1 MVFIVG
7 LTLIQP
13 TINTPSKQP
22 VLSQEYY
29 PMSQVLS
36 IDLEKLTT
44 YLELNIDGFKG
55 PMTLDKFPGGQ
66 SNPTYKVSAKSGA
79 YVLRRQPPGK
89 LLKSA
94 HAVDRE
100 YKVLNALK
108 DSDVPVAKV
117 YHLCEDVSIIG
128 SMFYVMEYCD
138 GTVYWSASLAE
149 IETNERRTDIYNEMN
164 KALVALHSVDVDA
177 VGLSDYGK
185 AGNYFERQLG
195 RWTSQYRVTE
205 LKKID
210 AMDELSQWLV
220 NNLPDDDGRI
230 CLVHGDFRLDNMM
243 FAKDKAEV
251 IAILDW
257 ELSTLGH
264 PYSDLA
270 YQCMQLRM
278 PSGMGSIDGLKDV
291 DRASLGIPSE
301 EEYVALYCQ
310 RMGIEKIAHWTF
322 YLAFSFFRLAAI
334 VQGVA
339 KRATQGNASNEN
351 ANKVGAF
358 VEPLAQMALQVIA
371 KDKLSK

>member
-1 MVFIVG
+1 
-7 LTLIQP
+7 
-13 TINTPSKQP
+13 
-22 VLSQEYY
+22 
-29 PMSQVLS
+29 MSQVLS
-36 IDLEKLTT
+36 TDLEKLTT
-44 YLELNIDGFKG
+44 YLEAHIKGFKG
-55 PMTLDKFPGGQ
+55 PITLDKFHGGQ
-66 SNPTYKVSAKSGA
+66 SNPTYKVSAQSGT

-117 YHLCEDVSIIG
+117 FHLCEDLSIIG
-128 SMFYVMEYCD
+128 SMFYLMEFCD
-138 GTVYWSASLAE
+138 GVVYWSASLAE
-149 IETNERRTDIYNEMN
+149 IDTNERRTKMYDAMN
-164 KALVALHSVDVDA
+164 KTLVALHRVDVDA

-185 AGNYFERQLG
+185 AGSYFERQLG
-195 RWTSQYRVTE
+195 RWTSQYHVTE
-205 LKKID
+205 LQKVI
-210 AMDELSQWLV
+210 AMDELSQWLE
-220 NNLPDDDGRI
+220 NHLPVDDGRV
-230 CLVHGDFRLDNMM
+230 CLVHGDFRLDNMI
-243 FAKDKAEV
+243 FAKDKAEI

-301 EEYVALYCQ
+301 KEYVAQYCQ
-310 RMGIEKIAHWTF
+310 RMGIKRIENWTF

-334 VQGVA
+334 AQGVA

-358 VEPLAQMALQVIA
+358 VEPLAHMALQIIA
-371 KDKLSK
+371 EEKA